1 MAAEPSNERIKTV
14 LSWSSGKDCSYALHV
29 LRTDPAFSA
38 KYDVRGLLST
48 VNESVSPNR
57 VAMHGTRDN
66 LVRLQ
71 AKHCSLPNQPLEL
84 HLVPLPSPC
93 PNAVYEE
100 RMGAAVARLKASG
113 AGAMAFGDIFLQD
126 VRAYREE
133 KMKGTGLECLFPLW
147 PKGHD
152 TAALAREMIAAGLRA
167 TLVCVDPR
175 RLPGSLAGRT
185 FDASLLEDLDKLRR
199 AEAEKAKEKKGEGEE
214 EEDGGGK
221 EEAAASTALP
231 KPPGP
236 PPPID
241 DCGENGEFH
250 TFAWAGPA
258 FVAGPIDIDVAPEAV
273 ELNGFYFCDVAL
285 KGEMTPDAFRAAA
298 KAAKEQAA
306 KNAEAMAKAR
316 AENEC
321 PVQTVARE
329 KEKEKEKE
337 AEAAKGGGCG
347 GGGD

>member
-1 MAAEPSNERIKTV
+1 MADDSPPVKTV

-29 LRTDPAFSA
+29 LRTDPRYA
-38 KYDVRGLLST
+38 KRYDVVGLLST
-48 VNESVSPNR
+48 VNESTSPNR
-57 VAMHGTRDN
+57 VAMHGTRDA

-71 AKHCSLPNQPLEL
+71 AQRCSLPPPAEPLEL

-100 RMGAAVARLKASG
+100 RMGAAVKRLKDAG
-113 AGAMAFGDIFLQD
+113 VGAMAFGDIFLQD

-185 FDASLLEDLDKLRR
+185 FDAELLEDLDELRR
-199 AEAEKAKEKKGEGEE
+199 AEVESKAKDKKDEGEE
-214 EEDGGGK
+214 EKQEGGK

-231 KPPGP
+231 KPPGL

-258 FVAGPIDIDVAPEAV
+258 FAAGPIDIDVAPEPV

-298 KAAKEQAA
+298 SAAKVQAE
-306 KNAEAMAKAR
+306 KNAEALAKSR

-329 KEKEKEKE
+329 KEKDKENIV
-337 AEAAKGGGCG
+337 
-347 GGGD
+347 